1 MHWQHKG
8 FSLMSHELTIRNNG
22 TVEMAYTGATP
33 WHGLGNVLDQ
43 SATIE
48 EWIAAAGMD
57 WKIQRAVVRYAIA
70 HGSSP
75 DAYRTMDDT
84 HVLLRSD
91 TKDAL
96 GTVSAKYK
104 IVQPQAVLE
113 FFRDLTESAGFKLE
127 TAGTLFGGRRFWA
140 LASTGDSAAIADP
153 ADKVKGY
160 LLLCTSSDGT
170 MATEGRYTTVRVVC
184 NNTLSASRAAGAKVR
199 VTHRSTFNANE
210 VKRELGVDVSHERFA
225 ETMSDMRRLADTRL
239 MDANALLQTAELF
252 SPGASK
258 LAREDLLKILD
269 SKPVARVAELACNMV
284 AMGSNLDGVKGTQW
298 GWLNAVT
305 QYVDHEARARSQD
318 NRLNSAWFG
327 RGSDLKDRAYD
338 MALLAADGTPAVSM
352 TTFRS
357 DQGVSSSGSL
367 LDDVLANTAC

>member
-1 MHWQHKG
+1 
-8 FSLMSHELTIRNNG
+8 
-22 TVEMAYTGATP
+22 
-33 WHGLGNVLDQ
+33 VLEQ

-57 WKIQRAVVRYAIA
+57 WKIQRTRVRYAI
-70 HGSSP
+70 GQ
-75 DAYRTMDDT
+75 DAFRTMDDK
-84 HVLLRSD
+84 HVLVRSD
-91 TKDAL
+91 SKDAL
-96 GTVSAKYK
+96 GVVSDKYQ
-104 IVQPQAVLE
+104 IVQPKAVLE

-140 LASTGDSAAIADP
+140 LANTGDAASIVDP
-153 ADKVKGY
+153 SDKMKGY
-160 LLLCTSSDGT
+160 LLLCSSCDGT

-184 NNTLSASRAAGAKVR
+184 NNTLSAARYAGAKVR

-225 ETMSDMRRLADTRL
+225 ETMSDMRRLADTRIL
-239 MDANALLQTAELF
+239 DTDALLQTAELF

-258 LAREDLLKILD
+258 LAKDDLLKVLE
-269 SKPVARVAELACNMV
+269 SKPVARVAALASDGL
-284 AMGSNLDGVKGTQW
+284 AMGSGMDGVKGTQW

-305 QYVDHEARARSQD
+305 EYVDHEARARSQD

-327 RGSDLKDRAYD
+327 RGSDLKDKAYE

-352 TTFRS
+352 TTYRS
-357 DQGVSSSGSL
+357 DHGAAPSSL
-367 LDDVLANTAC
+367 LDDVLNNTAC